1 MLHFPPTHLP
11 DKLIMQLRP
20 RQLSTNHPPCRLFQH
35 APESPAHLFRVTAI
49 KRKPGPDPFV
59 WMVQWASSPG
69 LETDHSISWEVC
81 WTQHSSFSRVFRVWT
96 KSSSLCFPFQMRRKT
111 PSHNLL
117 ARLTAPNEFSFS
129 VCCTRMLFTSFWDT
143 SLFKN
148 AQECRKEYEEPPGTQ
163 WDSFTAHAVHVFLL
177 GNASLC
183 TFEKHKPK
191 QKYIEIC
198 PQYHFYLLPKMI
210 SS

>member
-20 RQLSTNHPPCRLFQH
+20 CQLSTNHPPCRLFQH

-117 ARLTAPNEFSFS
+117 ARLTAPNEFSFVS
-129 VCCTRMLFTSFWDT
+129 VAHECCLPASEILHSLKMHKSVEKSMRSPQVLSGTLSQHMLYM
-143 SLFKN
+143 
-148 AQECRKEYEEPPGTQ
+148 C
-163 WDSFTAHAVHVFLL
+163 
-177 GNASLC
+177 
-183 TFEKHKPK
+183 
-191 QKYIEIC
+191 
-198 PQYHFYLLPKMI
+198 FYLEMLHFVPLKNTNQNKNI
-210 SS
+210 SKYAHSTIFTCYPRW